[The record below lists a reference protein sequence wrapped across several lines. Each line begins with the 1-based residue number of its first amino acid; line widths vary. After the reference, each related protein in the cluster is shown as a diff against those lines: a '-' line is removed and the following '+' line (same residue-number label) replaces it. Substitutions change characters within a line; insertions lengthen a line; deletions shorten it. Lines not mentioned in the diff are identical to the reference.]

1 MGVRCM
7 FVSDY
12 SKHKPEA
19 VAFAEFLMTKEMQQL
34 RCELTTT
41 MPARDDVLDN
51 IKDEKIKNY
60 LSGINEQIK
69 YSYPM
74 PNIAQASLFWTAFG
88 TAYANIWNGD
98 AADVKTALSEADSAA
113 TKK

>member
-1 MGVRCM
+1 
-7 FVSDY
+7 
-12 SKHKPEA
+12 
-19 VAFAEFLMTKEMQQL
+19 
-34 RCELTTT
+34 
-41 MPARDDVLDN
+41 
-51 IKDEKIKNY
+51 
-60 LSGINEQIK
+60 
-69 YSYPM
+69 M